1 MNSFL
6 FSSDFM
12 IYHDLDDVLKLI
24 FSDVYCIFCFHVRM
38 HLNSLLIMQEL
49 EVEGELPEK
58 VSCYQ
63 GVFYNYF
70 SIGMYLIGKLFLS
83 SSLISLSLFV

>member
-1 MNSFL
+1 MHHSCGEYSLLDLSHTHMYF
-6 FSSDFM
+6 FSCLW
-12 IYHDLDDVLKLI
+12 I
-24 FSDVYCIFCFHVRM
+24 CFHDIFN
-38 HLNSLLIMQEL
+38 LNYILIMQEL

-70 SIGMYLIGKLFLS
+70 SIGLYLNAK
-83 SSLISLSLFV
+83 LSL